1 MNRKHAIVVAAAFF
15 VSSTV
20 TAQTSLE
27 DGVKMYKYERYQTA
41 KTILTPLATSSTTAN
56 YYLGLCELKLEK
68 TKEAK
73 AIFGKYADDVA
84 NTAGLARV
92 EFELKNTTE
101 ANRLV
106 AIVAS
111 KATKKN
117 VEPLRYAADA
127 INYTEGGNYQQ
138 AIDWYKDVL
147 KKNDNAETR
156 IAIGD
161 AYLKM
166 PGGGGEAMNNY
177 EAAVAKDAK
186 NSLAYTRIGEVWY
199 AAKRYD
205 LALENYQKAKDA
217 DSDNPLPYKNLAN
230 AYYWVGKYDIALTN
244 IQTYLDKSDKSAEDQ
259 VQYMYILYLAKKYDD
274 AIAKAKELMNTG
286 IMKPSFYGV
295 LAYSYL
301 EKKDFKNAL
310 DQVRIYFAQQNP
322 AKILSKDLINYGK
335 ILLGN
340 SLVDSVNRK
349 QLVDSAELFFKN
361 AMIYDTAHST
371 QLENYK
377 KIAES
382 YKDSK
387 EFELAAVW
395 YNKFIDSN
403 PNATAT
409 DYFWRGVMSY
419 YAKDYATSM
428 KSFEEMAVKFPEQP
442 SAVYWQGRNAAAIDD
457 QGKSGIAEKFYLDWL
472 TKVGPNYD
480 KKNDLMKAFQYLAL
494 YYFNTNDKAKT
505 KVYMDKIEAIDAN
518 DSLFKQLKNEIAK
531 PAKPG
536 KK

>member
-56 YYLGLCELKLEK
+56 YYLGLCELKLEN

-111 KATKKN
+111 KVTKKN

-147 KKNDNAETR
+147 KKNDNAENR

-301 EKKDFKNAL
+301 EKKDYKNAL

-322 AKILSKDLINYGK
+322 AKIYPLDILKYGK
-335 ILLGN
+335 IALGN
-340 SLVDSVNRK
+340 GLS
-349 QLVDSAELFFKN
+349 DSADAYFNKAIN
-361 AMIYDTAHST
+361 ADTAQAKT
-371 QLENYK
+371 ETYRQ
-377 KIAES
+377 IAEAF
-382 YKDSK
+382 KEAK
-387 EFELAAVW
+387 EFTKAAEW
-395 YNKFIDSN
+395 YGKMINSN

-409 DYFWRGVMSY
+409 DYFWRGAMSY
-419 YAKDYATSM
+419 YAKDYVSSM

-442 SAVYWQGRNAAAIDD
+442 SAVYWKGRNAAAMDEEAKL
-457 QGKSGIAEKFYLDWL
+457 GTAEKFYLDWL

-480 KKNDLMKAFQYLAL
+480 KKNDLMQAYQYLVL
-494 YYFNTNDKAKT
+494 YYFNTNDKANT

-518 DSLFKQLKNEIAK
+518 NNFLKQLKEIMAK